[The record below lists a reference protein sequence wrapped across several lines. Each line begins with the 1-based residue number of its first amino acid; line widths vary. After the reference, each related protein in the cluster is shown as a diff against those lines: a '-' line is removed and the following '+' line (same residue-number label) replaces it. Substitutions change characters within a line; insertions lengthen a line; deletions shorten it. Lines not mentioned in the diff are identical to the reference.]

1 MKRVMAPKKLIT
13 SDNETWELFHT
24 DTSIEYSHILSY
36 RPEGAT
42 HGMVLR
48 PSVIEQEF
56 SRKGRTE
63 PNQKII
69 NQGRWECG
77 PAALAMLLGES
88 LWDVKR
94 AMVHSGWNNDDA
106 GCGDEQIILGA
117 QKLGYELQA
126 TLEPDG
132 NPCLLTVPSL
142 NYRNKSHALCF
153 NGKEMLDPNW
163 GFKGRLWYGSEW
175 GLDTVLRY
183 KRVITFKKFGCSE
196 IPKSKKKISLK
207 KIKRD
212 ILDQLLSKSSEDL
225 IEDLFPSNE

>member
-1 MKRVMAPKKLIT
+1 MKKVMAPKKLLT
-13 SDNETWELFHT
+13 SGNEKWELFYV
-24 DTSIEYSHILSY
+24 DTSSDHFHMLSY
-36 RPEGAT
+36 RPEG
-42 HGMVLR
+42 GKDGVVLR

-56 SRKGRTE
+56 SRKGRVE
-63 PNQKII
+63 PDQKII

-88 LWDVKR
+88 LWEVKR

-106 GCGDEQIILGA
+106 GCSDEQIIMGA
-117 QKLGYELQA
+117 KKLGYELHA

-132 NPCLLTVPSL
+132 NACLLTVPSL

-183 KRVITFKKFGCSE
+183 RRVITFKKFNCPE
-196 IPKSKKKISLK
+196 IENKKKKISLK
-207 KIKRD
+207 KIKKE
-212 ILDQLLSKSSEDL
+212 ILDQLLLKTSEEL
-225 IEDLFPSNE
+225 IEDLFPSNN